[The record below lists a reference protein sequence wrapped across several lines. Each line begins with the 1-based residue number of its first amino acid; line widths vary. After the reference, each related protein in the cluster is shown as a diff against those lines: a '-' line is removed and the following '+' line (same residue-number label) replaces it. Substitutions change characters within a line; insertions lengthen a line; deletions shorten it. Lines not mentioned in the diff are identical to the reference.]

1 MLKYVLNGIDGK
13 IFQLSD
19 AGNHLKDIYR
29 VLKSASRDADK
40 VIAFQAETGL
50 YVLDRLMRSQ
60 LFFSES
66 QLMGDD
72 LPKIRVIS

>member
-1 MLKYVLNGIDGK
+1 MLKYTLQGLDSK
-13 IFQLSD
+13 IFQIAD

-29 VLKSASRDADK
+29 ILKVASRDVDK

-50 YVLDRLMRSQ
+50 YVLDNLMRSQ

-66 QLMGDD
+66 RLMGDD
-72 LPKIRVIS
+72 LPKIRVIG